1 MNSEAL
7 VGHGTS
13 GPSGVRQR
21 TSGKC
26 VAEIH
31 EPNRGARLWFGTFK
45 TSCEGALTYDV
56 ALLGLAKFSQS
67 NPPTCFKINGNL
79 SSSCCPRTHLTM
91 EVSRLLKH
99 LVGTRL
105 YLCGLCLLSTNV

>member
-1 MNSEAL
+1 MNKILTHSF
-7 VGHGTS
+7 
-13 GPSGVRQR
+13 GPCQLDMLLCCYFG
-21 TSGKC
+21 
-26 VAEIH
+26 
-31 EPNRGARLWFGTFK
+31 RLKFYL
-45 TSCEGALTYDV
+45 CLQIR
-56 ALLGLAKFSQS
+56 FSQS